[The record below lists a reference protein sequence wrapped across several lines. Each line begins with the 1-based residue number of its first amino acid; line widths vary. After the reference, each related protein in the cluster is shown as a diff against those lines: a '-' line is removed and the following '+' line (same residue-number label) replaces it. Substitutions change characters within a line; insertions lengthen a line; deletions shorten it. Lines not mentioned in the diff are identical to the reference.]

1 MFLKISRKD
10 YVNVLIEALSEKNEI
25 NDGKTN
31 GEKLEFA
38 NLKIEKRLSTNVR
51 KNKSFLGFFS

>member
-25 NDGKTN
+25 NDGQSN
-31 GEKLEFA
+31 GEKFEFA

-51 KNKSFLGFFS
+51 KIKSFS